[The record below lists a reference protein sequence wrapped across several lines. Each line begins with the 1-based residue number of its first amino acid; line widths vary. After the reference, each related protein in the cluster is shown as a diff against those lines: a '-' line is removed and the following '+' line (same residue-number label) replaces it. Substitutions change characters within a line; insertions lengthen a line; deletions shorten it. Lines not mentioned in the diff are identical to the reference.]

1 MCLNPCLEILFQQ
14 TLSNLKQDPMA
25 LVMFLSLKQLRLNCT
40 LTQVEVCMD
49 SLADRLTLSRGS
61 GCVGYHGRV

>member
-40 LTQVEVCMD
+40 LTQVDVYMD
-49 SLADRLTLSRGS
+49 LSG
-61 GCVGYHGRV
+61 